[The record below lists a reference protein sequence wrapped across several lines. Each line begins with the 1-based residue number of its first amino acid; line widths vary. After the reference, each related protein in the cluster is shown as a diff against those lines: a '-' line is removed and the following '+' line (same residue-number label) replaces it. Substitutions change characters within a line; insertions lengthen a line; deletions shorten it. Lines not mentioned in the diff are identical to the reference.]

1 MPAAVASAEACVPA
15 SGPAAPAAATTAH
28 AKASFKTTTAPLAAA
43 SAAAPG
49 FSIAGPFHSG
59 RGKHGLDLDL
69 PIEKHAPRLHPL
81 DGGPTAA
88 VIGSHGAR
96 RRAVGVFALAGG
108 EAKEK
113 QRQRQ
118 PA

>member
-1 MPAAVASAEACVPA
+1 MAPTAA
-15 SGPAAPAAATTAH
+15 AAAAHAAAAATTAH